1 MRAVARG
8 SGAGMLRRL
17 CQSVLL
23 SLFVLGLAVPA
34 SSYAMATQAI
44 ATQAATA
51 VPCPD
56 MARQH
61 HCSNGVDLDC
71 LAGCMAAT
79 APLAFAVQ
87 PWPAALHRVLAQ
99 AQVMAPDA
107 GYRRLLERPPSVSV

>member
-1 MRAVARG
+1 
-8 SGAGMLRRL
+8 MLRRL

-34 SSYAMATQAI
+34 SSHAMATQAS
-44 ATQAATA
+44 TAA
-51 VPCPD
+51 PCSD